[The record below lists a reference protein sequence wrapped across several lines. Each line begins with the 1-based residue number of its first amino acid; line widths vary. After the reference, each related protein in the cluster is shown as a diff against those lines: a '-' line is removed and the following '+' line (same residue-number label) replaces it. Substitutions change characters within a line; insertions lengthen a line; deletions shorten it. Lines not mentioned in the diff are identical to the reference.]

1 MGVCSSRSNVSGG
14 ERAYRQ
20 QAFPLKRE
28 FWSFVFDRFWKFERE
43 TWIDTPPPFVLPMF
57 PLIPIKYAI
66 IGTTLV
72 IVRIYVPWKFIS
84 SVAFHSYQFPISSL
98 SCPCIF
104 NSRHGGGGGGSI
116 FRIILGRD
124 TWKLHGDWNFFFS
137 RPFGAGKND
146 FASLKRR

>member
-1 MGVCSSRSNVSGG
+1 MLYTDMCSSHSIVSGG

-57 PLIPIKYAI
+57 PLISIKYAI

-98 SCPCIF
+98 SCPVYSI
-104 NSRHGGGGGGSI
+104 RDGGGESI
-116 FRIILGRD
+116 FRIILAHD
-124 TWKLHGDWNFFFS
+124 TWKLHGDWNFFS